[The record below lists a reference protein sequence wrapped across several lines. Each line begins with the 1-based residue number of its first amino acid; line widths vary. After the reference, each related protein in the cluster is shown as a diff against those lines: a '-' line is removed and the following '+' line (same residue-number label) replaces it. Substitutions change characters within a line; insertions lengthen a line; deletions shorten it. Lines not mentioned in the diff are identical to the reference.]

1 MLQGKHRPTCF
12 TQKKK
17 KSGFARLCHA
27 VLSASLTTAA
37 VPTYYN
43 IRRKILFFFY
53 FSLRG
58 FSINKSQHSTNKT
71 QNISP

>member
-37 VPTYYN
+37 VPT
-43 IRRKILFFFY
+43 
-53 FSLRG
+53 
-58 FSINKSQHSTNKT
+58 
-71 QNISP
+71 